1 VVIRTKHKGQGQN
14 KKEKEELIMEGFVKN
29 ISSEWAYAMKRS
41 IRPGGEIP
49 LEELYEQYG
58 KKYDM
63 QPDEDFVK
71 WLQEIKLKD
80 ALKWDIVFD
89 FKDVNSKAVKS
100 KAAIVPTQPVSN
112 SVDETFTSS
121 VAIKQLQVEDLV
133 NLTVRKAR
141 EILPRVMDL
150 NLLKYSLN
158 EARQLADK
166 DSLCRLLQKRVK
178 ELQIS
183 R

>member
-1 VVIRTKHKGQGQN
+1 
-14 KKEKEELIMEGFVKN
+14 MEGFVKN
-29 ISSEWAYAMKRS
+29 KSSEWAYAMKRS

-49 LEELYEQYG
+49 LKELYEQYG

-63 QPDEDFVK
+63 LPDETFVN
-71 WLQEIKLKD
+71 WLKDIKLQGSD
-80 ALKWDIVFD
+80 RWDIVFD
-89 FKDVNSKAVKS
+89 FKDTEVKTS
-100 KAAIVPTQPVSN
+100 TSSTATPNKSLSN
-112 SVDETFTSS
+112 PSNTDFTSS
-121 VAIKQLQVEDLV
+121 VAVKQLQVEDIV

-141 EILPRVMDL
+141 GILPRVMDL
-150 NLLKYSLN
+150 NLLKYSLT
-158 EARQLADK
+158 EARQLSDK